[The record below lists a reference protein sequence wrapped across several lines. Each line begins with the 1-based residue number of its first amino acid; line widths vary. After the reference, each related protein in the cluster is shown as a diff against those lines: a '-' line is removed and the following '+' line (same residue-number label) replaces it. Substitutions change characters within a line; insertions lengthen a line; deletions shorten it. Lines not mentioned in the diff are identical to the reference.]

1 MLALTISKSLTAATY
16 FTIYPSCFTESQQ
29 SLGVGLAGHHFS
41 ETTHDH
47 WLKPCIAACAP
58 GSLMMQRWTEG
69 GTSEVEDFRRRKVLK
84 HKHIQVLVKKPGDL
98 YIKGHMEVWNN
109 TFKRSKENL
118 TNLRSL
124 RLTLQSSVSLFLSP
138 SGWFWPIQRATDR
151 SWPGRN
157 LAIHKLVDGH
167 SWCQYPWV
175 C

>member
-84 HKHIQVLVKKPGDL
+84 HQHIQVLIKKPGDL
-98 YIKGHMEVWNN
+98 YIKGRLWRFE
-109 TFKRSKENL
+109 TILSKIKGKSYKFEISNIDPPIFGFPIPQPLRVIL
-118 TNLRSL
+118 TDSKGNWS
-124 RLTLQSSVSLFLSP
+124 
-138 SGWFWPIQRATDR
+138 
-151 SWPGRN
+151 
-157 LAIHKLVDGH
+157 
-167 SWCQYPWV
+167 
-175 C
+175 